1 MHCADMHEFM
11 ALHQALMQKV
21 QGIGWDAQ
29 NDELYVLISPEQLPL
44 VPTFPAEFNGSPI
57 SYRVVRKPV

>member
-1 MHCADMHEFM
+1 MRCAQMHEFM

-21 QGIGWDAQ
+21 KGIGWDAEK
-29 NDELYVLISPEQLPL
+29 DELYVLIAPEQLAL

-57 SYRVVRKPV
+57 SYRVTSKPV